1 MKIAICYY
9 SKHHGNTLQV
19 VSAMA
24 EGRDVTLIDIRKK
37 MAVNLKR
44 YDYIGLASGVYGL
57 EMAKELV
64 SFVKQYMPRG
74 KEVFFIYTYSFAKG
88 DATKKIREVLYE
100 KDCHVYGEFSCHGFT
115 TVGPFALVKGIYKGH
130 PTLEELAK
138 AREFM
143 DVLEGPPYTKKRE

>member
-1 MKIAICYY
+1 MKIAVCYD
-9 SKHHGNTLQV
+9 SKHHDNTLQV

-37 MAVNLKR
+37 MAVNLKW
-44 YDYIGLASGVYGL
+44 YDYIGLALGVYGL

-74 KEVFFIYTYSFAKG
+74 KEVFFIFTYSFAKG

-130 PTLEELAK
+130 PTLEELAE

-143 DVLEGPPYTKKRE
+143 DVLEGPPY